1 MSTTDKSRNNTPD
14 GTSTQ
19 SGLDVSSSSR
29 LCRATIRQAVEDAV
43 RGKGRIKR
51 EAMAYFSSE
60 RFVLDCRS
68 VGADHR
74 VIGQL
79 VVRIL
84 DLPEAEQSNEVAKMK
99 AAIRS

>member
-1 MSTTDKSRNNTPD
+1 
-14 GTSTQ
+14 
-19 SGLDVSSSSR
+19 
-29 LCRATIRQAVEDAV
+29 VEDAV
-43 RGKGRIKR
+43 RGRGKIKR
-51 EAMAYFSSE
+51 EAIAYFASE

>member
-1 MSTTDKSRNNTPD
+1 MPTTDKPASSTPA

-19 SGLDVSSSSR
+19 TGLDVSSSSR

-43 RGKGRIKR
+43 RGKGKIKR
-51 EAMAYFSSE
+51 EALAYFSSE

-68 VGADHR
+68 VGVDHR

-84 DLPEAEQSNEVAKMK
+84 DLPEAEQSGEVAKMK
-99 AAIRS
+99 ALVKA

>member
-1 MSTTDKSRNNTPD
+1 M
-14 GTSTQ
+14 
-19 SGLDVSSSSR
+19 
-29 LCRATIRQAVEDAV
+29 EDAV
-43 RGKGRIKR
+43 RGKGRNKR
-51 EAMAYFSSE
+51 EALAYFSSE

-84 DLPEAEQSNEVAKMK
+84 DLPEAEQSGEVAKMK
-99 AAIRS
+99 AAIRA